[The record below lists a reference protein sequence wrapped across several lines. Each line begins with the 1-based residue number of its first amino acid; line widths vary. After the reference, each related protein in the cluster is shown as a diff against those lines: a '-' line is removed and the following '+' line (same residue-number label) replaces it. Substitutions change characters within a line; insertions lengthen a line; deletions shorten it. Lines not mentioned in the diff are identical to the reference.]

1 MKVGIVDYG
10 RGNIRSVENAFLAIG
25 ADVTLITRPEELEH
39 ITHLVVPGQGEF
51 GDCAANL
58 KKQGMFEPIR
68 QWAADNKPYLGI
80 CVGYQLIFE
89 TGEESPDTEGLGI
102 LPGTVK
108 RFPEVGLKIPH
119 MGWNSITPTEPSH
132 PIWSGMPDAPFFYF
146 VHSYYP
152 EPTNREYVSAICD
165 YGLPFAAAVTR
176 GKLIATQFHPEKSQH
191 NGLQLLKNFLA
202 IPAEGSS

>member
-25 ADVTLITRPEELEH
+25 ADTVLVTRPEQLQD
-39 ITHLVVPGQGEF
+39 ITHLVLPGQGEF

-58 KKQGMFEPIR
+58 KKQGMFEAIR
-68 QWAADNKPYLGI
+68 EWTAEDKPYLGI

-89 TGEESPDTEGLGI
+89 KSVESPSAEGLAL

-108 RFPEVGLKIPH
+108 RFPNVGLKIPH
-119 MGWNSITPTEPSH
+119 MGWNSISPSH
-132 PIWSGMPDAPFFYF
+132 PDDALWKDMPANPFFYF

-152 EPTNREYVSAICD
+152 EPSDTEHIAASCD
-165 YGLPFAAAVTR
+165 YAVSFAAAVRR
-176 GKLIATQFHPEKSQH
+176 GNLVATQFHPEKSQH
-191 NGLQLLKNFLA
+191 NGLQLLRNFLA
-202 IPAEGSS
+202 VTS

>member
-25 ADVTLITRPEELEH
+25 ADTVLITSPEQLQN
-39 ITHLVVPGQGEF
+39 ITHLALPGQGEF

-58 KKQGMFEPIR
+58 KKQGMFEAIR
-68 QWAADNKPYLGI
+68 EWTAEDKPYLGI

-89 TGEESPDTEGLGI
+89 KSDESPSAEGLAL

-108 RFPEVGLKIPH
+108 RFPNVGLKIPH
-119 MGWNSITPTEPSH
+119 MGWNSISPSH
-132 PIWSGMPDAPFFYF
+132 PDDALWKDMPANPFFYF

-152 EPTNREYVSAICD
+152 EPGDTEHIAASCD
-165 YGLPFAAAVTR
+165 YAVSFAAAVRR
-176 GKLIATQFHPEKSQH
+176 GNLVATQFHPEKSQH
-191 NGLQLLKNFLA
+191 NGLQLLRNFLA
-202 IPAEGSS
+202 TTS

>member
-25 ADVTLITRPEELEH
+25 ADTVLVTRPEQLQD
-39 ITHLVVPGQGEF
+39 ITHLVLPGQGEF

-58 KKQGMFEPIR
+58 KKHGMFEAIR
-68 QWAADNKPYLGI
+68 EWTAEDKPYLGI

-89 TGEESPDTEGLGI
+89 KSVESPSAEGLAL

-108 RFPEVGLKIPH
+108 RFPDVGLKIPH
-119 MGWNSITPTEPSH
+119 MGWNSISPSH
-132 PIWSGMPDAPFFYF
+132 PDDALWKDMPANPFFYF

-152 EPTNREYVSAICD
+152 EPSDTEHIAASCD
-165 YGLPFAAAVTR
+165 YAVSFAAAVRR
-176 GKLIATQFHPEKSQH
+176 GNLVATQFHPEKSQH
-191 NGLQLLKNFLA
+191 NGLQLLRNFLA
-202 IPAEGSS
+202 VTS

>member
-25 ADVTLITRPEELEH
+25 ADTVLVTRPEQLQD
-39 ITHLVVPGQGEF
+39 ITHLVLPGQGEF

-58 KKQGMFEPIR
+58 KKQGMFEAIR
-68 QWAADNKPYLGI
+68 EWTAEDKPYLGI

-89 TGEESPDTEGLGI
+89 KSVESPSAEGLAL

-108 RFPEVGLKIPH
+108 RFPNVGLKIPH
-119 MGWNSITPTEPSH
+119 MGWNSISPSH
-132 PIWSGMPDAPFFYF
+132 PDDALWKDMPANPFFYF

-152 EPTNREYVSAICD
+152 EPGDTEHIAASCD
-165 YGLPFAAAVTR
+165 YAVSFAAAVRR
-176 GKLIATQFHPEKSQH
+176 GNLVATQFHPEKSQH
-191 NGLQLLKNFLA
+191 NGLQLLRNFLA
-202 IPAEGSS
+202 VTS

>member
-25 ADVTLITRPEELEH
+25 ADVALITTPEEMED

-58 KKQGMFEPIR
+58 KKQGMFDPIR
-68 QWAADNKPYLGI
+68 KWAADDKPYLGI

-89 TGEESPDTEGLGI
+89 NGEESPETEGLAI

-108 RFPEVGLKIPH
+108 RFPDVGLKIPH
-119 MGWNSITPTEPSH
+119 MGWNSLTLSDPSH
-132 PIWSGMPDAPFFYF
+132 PIWKDMPEDPFFYF

-152 EPTNREYVSAICD
+152 EPANQKDIAATCD
-165 YGLPFAAAVTR
+165 YALQFAAAVTR
-176 GKLIATQFHPEKSQH
+176 GNLIATQFHPEKSQH
-191 NGLQLLKNFLA
+191 NGLQLLRNFLE
-202 IPAEGSS
+202 IS

>member
-25 ADVTLITRPEELEH
+25 ADTVLVTRPEQLQD
-39 ITHLVVPGQGEF
+39 ITHLVLPGQGEF

-58 KKQGMFEPIR
+58 KKQGMFEAIR
-68 QWAADNKPYLGI
+68 EWTAEDKPYLGI

-89 TGEESPDTEGLGI
+89 KSVESPSAEGLAL

-108 RFPEVGLKIPH
+108 RFPNVGLKIPH
-119 MGWNSITPTEPSH
+119 MGWNSISPSH
-132 PIWSGMPDAPFFYF
+132 PDDALWKDMPVNPFFYF

-152 EPTNREYVSAICD
+152 EPSDTEHIAASCD
-165 YGLPFAAAVTR
+165 YAVSFAAAVRR
-176 GKLIATQFHPEKSQH
+176 GNLVATQFHPEKSQH
-191 NGLQLLKNFLA
+191 NGLQLLRNFLA
-202 IPAEGSS
+202 VTS

>member
-1 MKVGIVDYG
+1 MMRVGIVDYG

-25 ADVTLITRPEELEH
+25 VDVVLITKSAELKS
-39 ITHLVVPGQGEF
+39 ITHLVLPGQGEF

-58 KKQGMFEPIR
+58 KKQGMFGPI
-68 QWAADNKPYLGI
+68 QEWAAADKPYLGI

-89 TGEESPDTEGLGI
+89 NGEESPNAEGLGI

-108 RFPEVGLKIPH
+108 RFPNVGLKIPH
-119 MGWNSITPTEPSH
+119 MGWNSVQLTDANH
-132 PIWSGMPDAPFFYF
+132 PIWKDLPDEPFFYF

-152 EPTNREYVSAICD
+152 EPKNQEYSAATCD
-165 YGLPFAAAVTR
+165 YALPFAAAVTR

-191 NGLQLLKNFLA
+191 NGLQLLRNFCA
-202 IPAEGSS
+202 IEA

>member
-25 ADVTLITRPEELEH
+25 ADVVLITKPEELES

-58 KKQGMFEPIR
+58 KKQGMFAPI
-68 QWAADNKPYLGI
+68 QEWAAADKPYLGI

-89 TGEESPDTEGLGI
+89 NGEESPGAEGLGI

-108 RFPEVGLKIPH
+108 RFPNVGLKIPH
-119 MGWNSITPTEPSH
+119 MGWNSLQLADTSH
-132 PIWSGMPDAPFFYF
+132 PIWKGLPDEPFFYF

-152 EPTNREYVSAICD
+152 EPKNQEDAAATCD
-165 YGLPFAAAVTR
+165 YALPFAAAVTR

-191 NGLQLLKNFLA
+191 NGLQLLRNFCA
-202 IPAEGSS
+202 IEA

>member
-25 ADVTLITRPEELEH
+25 ADTVLVTRPEQLQD
-39 ITHLVVPGQGEF
+39 ITHLVLPGQGEF

-58 KKQGMFEPIR
+58 KKQGMFEAIR
-68 QWAADNKPYLGI
+68 EWTAENKPYLGI

-89 TGEESPDTEGLGI
+89 KSVESPSAEGLAL

-108 RFPEVGLKIPH
+108 RFPNVGLKIPH
-119 MGWNSITPTEPSH
+119 MGWNSISPSH
-132 PIWSGMPDAPFFYF
+132 PDDALWKDMPANPFFYF

-152 EPTNREYVSAICD
+152 EPSDTEHIAASCD
-165 YGLPFAAAVTR
+165 YAVSFAAAVRR
-176 GKLIATQFHPEKSQH
+176 GNLVATQFHPEKSQH
-191 NGLQLLKNFLA
+191 NGLQLLRNFLA
-202 IPAEGSS
+202 VTS

>member
-25 ADVTLITRPEELEH
+25 ADVVLITKPEELES

-58 KKQGMFEPIR
+58 KKQGMFAPI
-68 QWAADNKPYLGI
+68 QEWAAADKPYLGI

-89 TGEESPDTEGLGI
+89 NGEESPGAEGLGI

-108 RFPEVGLKIPH
+108 RFPNVGLKIPH
-119 MGWNSITPTEPSH
+119 MGWNSLQLADTSH
-132 PIWSGMPDAPFFYF
+132 PIWKGLPDEPFFYF

-152 EPTNREYVSAICD
+152 EPKNQEDSAATCD
-165 YGLPFAAAVTR
+165 YALPFAAAVTR

-191 NGLQLLKNFLA
+191 NGLQLLRNFCA
-202 IPAEGSS
+202 IEA

>member
-25 ADVTLITRPEELEH
+25 ADAVLVTSPDELAD

-58 KKQGMFEPIR
+58 KKQGMFGPIQ
-68 QWAADNKPYLGI
+68 QWAADDKPYLGI
-80 CVGYQLIFE
+80 CVGYQLIFDKS
-89 TGEESPDTEGLGI
+89 EESPDAQGLGI
-102 LPGTVK
+102 LPGIVR
-108 RFPEVGLKIPH
+108 RFPDVGLKIPH
-119 MGWNSITPTEPSH
+119 MGWNSVTPTDPGH
-132 PIWSGMPDAPFFYF
+132 PLWKDMPDEPFFYF

-152 EPTNREYVSAICD
+152 DPASQEDVAATCN

-176 GKLIATQFHPEKSQH
+176 GNLVATQFHPEKSQH
-191 NGLQLLKNFLA
+191 NGLQLLRNFLA
-202 IPAEGSS
+202 M

>member
-25 ADVTLITRPEELEH
+25 ADTVLVTRPEQLQD
-39 ITHLVVPGQGEF
+39 ITHLVLPGQGEF

-58 KKQGMFEPIR
+58 KKQGMFEAIR
-68 QWAADNKPYLGI
+68 EWTAENKPYLGI

-89 TGEESPDTEGLGI
+89 KSVESPSAEGLAL

-108 RFPEVGLKIPH
+108 RFPNVGLKIPH
-119 MGWNSITPTEPSH
+119 MGWNSISPSH
-132 PIWSGMPDAPFFYF
+132 PDDALWKDMPANPFFYF

-152 EPTNREYVSAICD
+152 EPGDTEHIAASCD
-165 YGLPFAAAVTR
+165 YAVSFAAAVRR
-176 GKLIATQFHPEKSQH
+176 GNLVATQFHPEKSQH
-191 NGLQLLKNFLA
+191 NGLQLLRNFLA
-202 IPAEGSS
+202 VTS

>member
-1 MKVGIVDYG
+1 MKIGIVDYG

-25 ADVTLITRPEELEH
+25 ADVVLITKPEELES

-58 KKQGMFEPIR
+58 KKQDMFAPI
-68 QWAADNKPYLGI
+68 QEWAAADKPYLGI

-89 TGEESPDTEGLGI
+89 NGEESPGAEGLGI

-108 RFPEVGLKIPH
+108 RFPNVGLKIPH
-119 MGWNSITPTEPSH
+119 MGWNSLHLTDTNH
-132 PIWSGMPDAPFFYF
+132 PIWKGLPDEPFFYF

-152 EPTNREYVSAICD
+152 EPKNQEDSAATCD
-165 YGLPFAAAVTR
+165 YALPFAAAVTR

-191 NGLQLLKNFLA
+191 NGLQLLRNFCA
-202 IPAEGSS
+202 IDA

>member
-25 ADVTLITRPEELEH
+25 ADAILVTTPEQLLD
-39 ITHLVVPGQGEF
+39 ITHLVLPGQGEF

-58 KKQGMFEPIR
+58 KSQGMFDAIR
-68 QWAADNKPYLGI
+68 KWTAEDKPYLGI

-89 TGEESPDTEGLGI
+89 TSDESPNAEGLAI

-108 RFPEVGLKIPH
+108 RFPNVGLKIPH
-119 MGWNSITPTEPSH
+119 MGWNSIQPRNHEDAL
-132 PIWSGMPDAPFFYF
+132 WQNMPAEPFFYF

-152 EPTNREYVSAICD
+152 EPSNDQHVAASCD
-165 YGLPFAAAVTR
+165 YALPFAAAVRR
-176 GKLIATQFHPEKSQH
+176 GNLVATQFHPEKSQH
-191 NGLQLLKNFLA
+191 NGLQLLRNFLA
-202 IPAEGSS
+202 VTS

>member
-25 ADVTLITRPEELEH
+25 ADAVLITHPEEMAD

-58 KKQGMFEPIR
+58 RKQKMFQPIQ
-68 QWAADNKPYLGI
+68 QWATDNKPYLGI

-89 TGEESPDTEGLGI
+89 TGEESPGAKGLG
-102 LPGTVK
+102 LLEGTVK
-108 RFPEVGLKIPH
+108 RFPDVGLKIPH
-119 MGWNSITPTEPSH
+119 MGWNSVHPTHPTH
-132 PIWSGMPDAPFFYF
+132 PIWKDIPENPFFYF

-152 EPTNREYVSAICD
+152 EPAKQKHIAATCD
-165 YGLPFAAAVTR
+165 YTLPFAAAVIR
-176 GKLIATQFHPEKSQH
+176 DNLVATQFHPEKSQH
-191 NGLQLLKNFLA
+191 NGLQLLRNFLA
-202 IPAEGSS
+202 M

>member
-25 ADVTLITRPEELEH
+25 ADVVLIRTPEEMEG

-58 KKQGMFEPIR
+58 KKQGMFAPIQ
-68 QWAADNKPYLGI
+68 QWAAEDKPYLGI
-80 CVGYQLIFE
+80 CVGYQLLFE
-89 TGEESPDTEGLGI
+89 HGEESPDAEGLGI

-108 RFPEVGLKIPH
+108 RFPDVGLKIPH
-119 MGWNSITPTEPSH
+119 MGWNSVQPTDPTH
-132 PIWSGMPDAPFFYF
+132 PIWAEMPAEPYFYF

-152 EPTNREYVSAICD
+152 EPADAKHIAATCD
-165 YGLPFAAAVTR
+165 YALPFAAAITR
-176 GKLIATQFHPEKSQH
+176 GNLIATQFHPEKSQH

-202 IPAEGSS
+202 IGE

>member
-25 ADVTLITRPEELEH
+25 ADTVLVTRPEQLQD
-39 ITHLVVPGQGEF
+39 ITHLVLPGQGEF

-58 KKQGMFEPIR
+58 KKQGMFEAIR
-68 QWAADNKPYLGI
+68 EWTAEDKPYLGI

-89 TGEESPDTEGLGI
+89 KSVESPSAEGLAL

-108 RFPEVGLKIPH
+108 RFPNVGLKIPH
-119 MGWNSITPTEPSH
+119 MGWNSISPSH
-132 PIWSGMPDAPFFYF
+132 PDDAHWKDMPANPFFYY

-152 EPTNREYVSAICD
+152 EPSDTEHIAASCD
-165 YGLPFAAAVTR
+165 YAVSFAAAVRR
-176 GKLIATQFHPEKSQH
+176 GNLVATQFHPEKSQH
-191 NGLQLLKNFLA
+191 NGLQLLRNFLA
-202 IPAEGSS
+202 VTS